1 MALIPFITAS
11 SYDTS
16 RQTAQ
21 LYQVVDRLCLG
32 DGSAEKCVVTG
43 MSNDEFHGYTYT
55 LIGLSTLKTFSTQ
68 FIRDERESCSGFSA
82 DMGYPV
88 FLAES
93 QVADLCLRAAAA
105 AEARAERAA
114 AERRFLNRAATI
126 VEYSERC
133 LAVFT
138 SDPNDAAILERIRAK
153 RNSCLTYQGR
163 KVAGWIFPKYR
174 QEQLAAVVK
183 LV

>member
-93 QVADLCLRAAAA
+93 QVADLCLRAAA
-105 AEARAERAA
+105 
-114 AERRFLNRAATI
+114 ERRFLNRAATI